1 MHMPAAP
8 VLDLPAAA
16 ADLRLAVK
24 LLAHRLRAEGRPGLS
39 WSQESVISL
48 LDRKESVTVSD
59 LARTEGVRSQSMG
72 STVASLAAEGLVHRE
87 PDPSDGRQT
96 LVSLTAKGREALA
109 QTREF
114 KQTWLESVIAERLTP
129 DEQQVLVAAVELLLR
144 LA

>member
-1 MHMPAAP
+1 MPAAP
-8 VLDLPAAA
+8 APDLTAAA

-24 LLAHRLRAEGRPGLS
+24 MLAQRLRAEARPGLS

-48 LDRKESVTVSD
+48 LDRKGQVTVSE
-59 LARTEGVRSQSMG
+59 LARAEGVRSQSMG

-96 LVSLTAKGREALA
+96 LVSLTEKGREALA
-109 QTREF
+109 QFRAI
-114 KQTWLESVIAERLTP
+114 KQTWLESAITERLTP
-129 DEQQVLVAAVELLLR
+129 EEQQVLATAAELLLR

>member
-1 MHMPAAP
+1 MSAAP
-8 VLDLPAAA
+8 PLDLPAAA

-24 LLAHRLRAEGRPGLS
+24 LLAHRLRAESRPGLS

-48 LDRKESVTVSD
+48 LDREGPVTVSG
-59 LARTEGVRSQSMG
+59 LARAEGVRSQSMG

-96 LVSLTAKGREALA
+96 LVRLTEKGVATLA
-109 QTREF
+109 QAREF
-114 KQTWLESVIAERLTP
+114 KQTWLESVIAERLTA
-129 DEQQVLVAAVELLLR
+129 DEQQALVAAVGLLLR

>member
-1 MHMPAAP
+1 MPAAP
-8 VLDLPAAA
+8 VLDLSAAA

-48 LDRKESVTVSD
+48 LDRKGQVTVSE
-59 LARTEGVRSQSMG
+59 LARAEGVRSQSMG
-72 STVASLAAEGLVHRE
+72 STVASLAAEDLVHRE

-96 LVSLTAKGREALA
+96 LVSLTEKGREALA
-109 QTREF
+109 KSREI
-114 KQTWLESVIAERLTP
+114 KQTWLESVIAERLAP